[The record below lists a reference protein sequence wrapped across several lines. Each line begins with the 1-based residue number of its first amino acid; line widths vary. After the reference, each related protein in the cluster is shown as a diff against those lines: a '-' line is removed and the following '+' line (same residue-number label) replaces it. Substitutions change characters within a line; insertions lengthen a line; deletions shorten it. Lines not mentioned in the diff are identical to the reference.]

1 MVTFTDKKSKV
12 MTFSEK
18 KDQLQTAKEPANK
31 AAENFNA
38 PYDKVLGQVPSVGA
52 TPKERQMENA
62 EDVEMANEER
72 KSPKCSQKEYPKQ
85 SAPVKTAEANNE

>member
-1 MVTFTDKKSKV
+1 
-12 MTFSEK
+12 
-18 KDQLQTAKEPANK
+18 
-31 AAENFNA
+31 
-38 PYDKVLGQVPSVGA
+38 
-52 TPKERQMENA
+52 MENA